1 MIEELNIE
9 FMPNENIGIEKI
21 YFTNNSVNPDFM
33 TFNKKQKKCKY
44 CKDLFT
50 PYNSLQKNCF
60 NDSCVKEMIK
70 EQELKKWKAKKARLK
85 KEMLTVQDYIK
96 LAQQVFNSYIR
107 ERDKNNLC
115 ISCNKPLGKKFDAG
129 HFYNANNHWNVRFDE
144 NNVNGQCVYCNRH
157 LHGNLIEYGVNLEKK
172 IGVDEFELLRHN
184 AYETRK
190 FTINEL
196 QNIIE
201 YYKKLKKNI
210 LE

>member
-1 MIEELNIE
+1 MI
-9 FMPNENIGIEKI
+9 
-21 YFTNNSVNPDFM
+21 
-33 TFNKKQKKCKY
+33 KQKKCKY
-44 CKDLFT
+44 CKTLFI

-60 NDSCVKEMIK
+60 NDFCVKEMIK
-70 EQELKKWKAKKARLK
+70 EQELKKWKAKKAKLK
-85 KEMLTVQDYIK
+85 KELLTVQDYIK

-107 ERDKNNLC
+107 ERDKNKPC

-144 NNVNGQCVYCNRH
+144 NNVHGQCVYCNQH

-172 IGVDEFELLRHN
+172 IGIDEFAVLRHN

-201 YYKKLKKNI
+201 YYKRLKKNI